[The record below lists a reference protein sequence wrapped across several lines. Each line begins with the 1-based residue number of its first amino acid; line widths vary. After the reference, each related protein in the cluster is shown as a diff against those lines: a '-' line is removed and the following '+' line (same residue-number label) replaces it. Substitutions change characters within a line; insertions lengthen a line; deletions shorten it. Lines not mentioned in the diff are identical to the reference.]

1 MASSLYD
8 SLYRKAQVELARI
21 LQNEESSIIKL
32 YGTALYEIRKILKE
46 LYDKYSVDGKLTNA
60 QMTKYNRL
68 KSVQD
73 QVEGILEKKLKE
85 VDSLTRTLTKEQYQ
99 EAFYRH
105 AYAIDQAGGMSLN
118 WGLVPE
124 EAVEEAMKSPFSKLS
139 SSKALRESRTATVE
153 KIRQEIGLS
162 IIRGDSYEVL
172 GNRIDSILGITI
184 SGNKATHTGKGASY
198 RSLMVARTE
207 GQRVLVDGHEKA
219 TAEAREMGC
228 DIETIWDAT
237 LDGRTRPSHGAL
249 DGKPKDDPDKGWL
262 VPEIGWVS
270 APLHSGVASFDINCR
285 CRTRDQVRGYPPQ
298 ERYVR
303 GDGTK
308 PYETYDQW
316 MGRLA
321 SENEDLTNKG
331 LERSARKYQT
341 YKLRNG
347 KDSVVIDAEGKLR
360 GYCLSPDSPSGRNKA
375 RVIKAALGIGQE
387 DYLYFEE
394 QIRKG
399 LSKARIEVGESNEW
413 GRRYDAIISI
423 KGKNGNVEDLRVGW
437 IFDSKNSTAYNGN
450 EPRLATAYIDTSKA
464 RRKNG

>member
-21 LQNEESSIIKL
+21 HQNEESSIIKL

-219 TAEAREMGC
+219 TAKAREMGC

-321 SENEDLTNKG
+321 SENKDLTNKG
-331 LERSARKYQT
+331 LERSARKYQA

-347 KDSVVIDAEGKLR
+347 KDSVVIDAEGKFKA
-360 GYCLSPDSPSGRNKA
+360 YCLNLDHQSGRDKA
-375 RVIKAALGIGQE
+375 RVFNSALGIGPR
-387 DYLYFEE
+387 DYEYLEK
-394 QIRKG
+394 QIRAG
-399 LSKARIEVGESNEW
+399 LEKAEIKYEGTTDT
-413 GRRYDAIISI
+413 GRKYTSFINVRGLN
-423 KGKNGNVEDLRVGW
+423 GKTMKVTVPW
-437 IFDSKNSTAYNGN
+437 IFDFKDSQFYNENGF
-450 EPRLATAYIDTSKA
+450 PRLISAYVDTK
-464 RRKNG
+464 RNKGV

>member
-8 SLYRKAQVELARI
+8 SLYKKAQVELAKI

-46 LYDKYSVDGKLTNA
+46 LYDKYAEDGKLTNA

-73 QVEGILEKKLKE
+73 QVESILKKKLKE
-85 VDSLTRTLTKEQYQ
+85 VDSLTKVLTKEQYQ

-105 AYAIDQAGGMSLN
+105 AYAIEQAGGMALN
-118 WGLVPE
+118 WGLIPE
-124 EAVEEAMKSPFSKLS
+124 EAVEEAMKSPFSKLA
-139 SSKALRESRTATVE
+139 SSKALSESRTATVE
-153 KIRQEIGLS
+153 KIKQEIGLS

-172 GNRIDSILGITI
+172 GNRIDSILGVTV

-219 TAEAREMGC
+219 TAQARELGC

-237 LDGRTRPSHGAL
+237 LDGRTRPAHAAL
-249 DGKPKDDPDKGWL
+249 DEKPKDDPEKGWF

-285 CRTRDQVRGYPPQ
+285 CRTRDQVKGYPPQ

-303 GDGTK
+303 GDGIK
-308 PYETYDQW
+308 PYETYNQW
-316 MGRLA
+316 MGKLA
-321 SENEDLTNKG
+321 SKNADLKNVR
-331 LERSARKYQT
+331 LERTAQKYQM

-347 KDSVVIDAEGKLR
+347 KDSVIINAEKKLK
-360 GYCLSPDSPSGRNKA
+360 GYCLNPDNKRGSNKA
-375 RVIKAALGIGQE
+375 RVFNSVLGIGQD
-387 DYLYFEE
+387 DYKYLEK
-394 QIRKG
+394 QIRSG
-399 LSKARIEVGESNEW
+399 LSSAKIEYSNTSAY
-413 GRRYDAIISI
+413 GRSYYSYVLV
-423 KGKNGNVEDLRVGW
+423 KGINGREAEVKVGW
-437 IFDSKNSTAYNGN
+437 IFDFATSDFYNKEGL
-450 EPRLATAYIDTSKA
+450 PRLTTAFIY
-464 RRKNG
+464 

>member
-21 LQNEESSIIKL
+21 LQNEESGIIRL
-32 YGTALYEIRKILKE
+32 YGTALYEIRRILKE
-46 LYDKYSVDGKLTNA
+46 LYDKHSVDGKLTNA

-105 AYAIDQAGGMSLN
+105 AYAIDQSGGMSLN

-153 KIRQEIGLS
+153 KVRQEIGLS

-172 GNRIDSILGITI
+172 GNRIDSILGITV

-219 TAEAREMGC
+219 TAKAREMGC

-249 DGKPKDDPDKGWL
+249 DGKPKDDPDKGWF

-270 APLHSGVASFDINCR
+270 APLHSGVAGFDINCR
-285 CRTRDQVRGYPPQ
+285 CRTRDQVKGYPPQ

-321 SENEDLTNKG
+321 SENKDLTNKG
-331 LERSARKYQT
+331 LERSARKYQA

-347 KDSVVIDAEGKLR
+347 KDSVVIDAEGKFK
-360 GYCLSPDSPSGRNKA
+360 GYCLKLEHPNGGPKA
-375 RVIKAALGIGQE
+375 RVFKSVLGIGPDDAE
-387 DYLYFEE
+387 YLEK
-394 QIRKG
+394 QIRNG
-399 LSKARIEVGESNEW
+399 LLESKIVFNDNDQW
-413 GRRYDAIISI
+413 GRKYETTIPV
-423 KGKNGNVEDLRVGW
+423 KGRNGNVADVTVGW
-437 IFDSKNSTAYNGN
+437 IFDYKDSDMYNGN
-450 EPRLATAYIDTSKA
+450 NSPRLASAYIKT
-464 RRKNG
+464 